1 MQRRAPWAPVG
12 LGLLVSG
19 MRPEPRPRHGG
30 CRGGLGRRLPPRVA
44 TRRPLLAPR
53 PEIPDRRNVDPR
65 LIVGAPVFG
74 FGWGLVG
81 LCPGP
86 ALTILMVAPRPAATF
101 VASMI
106 VGVLL
111 FRLMPSAVS
120 KPMAVQEA
128 DA

>member
-1 MQRRAPWAPVG
+1 
-12 LGLLVSG
+12 
-19 MRPEPRPRHGG
+19 
-30 CRGGLGRRLPPRVA
+30 
-44 TRRPLLAPR
+44 
-53 PEIPDRRNVDPR
+53 

-74 FGWGLVG
+74 LAWGLVG

-101 VASMI
+101 VAGMI
-106 VGVLL
+106 VGMLL